1 MSAPLRNIAR
11 ASRSKN
17 ILNSVRSYSTKE
29 PTLKERFA
37 EILPAKQEEVKKLK
51 AEYGKTRSL
60 KSLKSLESLKQQQ
73 QDILRL

>member
-29 PTLKERFA
+29 PVCTIFHYPTLKERFA

-51 AEYGKTRSL
+51 AEHGKTVSI
-60 KSLKSLESLKQQQ
+60 S
-73 QDILRL
+73 IIYY

>member
-29 PTLKERFA
+29 PVCTIILINYSPLISNNLLTNFNFFIIIDLKRTFC
-37 EILPAKQEEVKKLK
+37 
-51 AEYGKTRSL
+51 
-60 KSLKSLESLKQQQ
+60 
-73 QDILRL
+73 